1 MSAAEKKGSDHVQAI
16 GTWAPLG
23 GIVFV
28 VLMVTGTAFVA
39 DVPDPGAPQQ
49 QLAAY
54 LADSGNHT
62 RNLIGAYMWVL
73 GALAFVWFVTRLRS
87 VLRGAEAGTGALSN
101 LVFGAGVIYSAL
113 MMASAVA
120 FAAVAYAVGVR
131 GATVS
136 DPDFVKV
143 LPQMAWMILLLGAGF
158 AGLVLVLTASVVSL
172 QTGVLPRWL
181 GWLGIVAAIVLLFD
195 VLYVNIVP
203 LLVWVLAASI
213 VLLMRR
219 EQTAPATAA
228 ASPRERVA

>member
-1 MSAAEKKGSDHVQAI
+1 MARQTER
-16 GTWAPLG
+16 WAPLA
-23 GIVFV
+23 GIIFV
-28 VLMVTGTAFVA
+28 VLMFVGTYFVA
-39 DVPDPGAPQQ
+39 DVPDPDAAQQ
-49 QLAAY
+49 QLAGY

-73 GALAFVWFVTRLRS
+73 GALAFLWFATHLRS
-87 VLRGAEAGTGALSN
+87 VLRRAEGGVGTLSN
-101 LVFGAGVIYSAL
+101 LAFGAGVIYSTL

-120 FAAVAYAVGVR
+120 FAAVAYAVAFR
-131 GATVS
+131 DATVS

-158 AGLVLVLTASVVSL
+158 AGLLLVLTASIVSL
-172 QTGVLPRWL
+172 RTGVLPRWL
-181 GWLGIVAAIVLLFD
+181 AWLGIVMAILLLFD

-219 EQTAPATAA
+219 GETATAA
-228 ASPRERVA
+228 ASSRERVA